1 VTGVGRV
8 IAGLDPATHLLR
20 KESFLRSRWTRGSS
34 PRVTGGNWRRLWLVA
49 TVAVATL
56 PAAPAPAQDSVAQ
69 FYRGKQISLIIGSSA
84 GGGYDLYARLLARH
98 MSRHIPG
105 NPVIVPTNMP
115 GAASNSAAAQIYNIS
130 PKDGTVIGA
139 LQTAAVLEPLFGDPA
154 RTKHDASKFVYLGS
168 ADIDYY
174 ICIARADATVKS
186 FQDLLSR
193 ELIIGASQPGT
204 STRDF
209 PALLNS
215 MTGARIRIVS
225 GYPGTREITLAI
237 DKGEVQ
243 GLCGFSWSSLQAQQ
257 PSWLTTGFIR
267 VLAQEHDKG
276 HPALNKMGVPLTVDF
291 AKSAENRRIMELIY
305 SSETFGRPYMM
316 PPGVPAE
323 RVVALRRA
331 FLDTLRDKE
340 LKADAERM
348 GLEVDPISGEELQA
362 LAEKIYATPAA
373 IVERA
378 KQAVTYKAP

>member
-1 VTGVGRV
+1 MAGGAMWGR
-8 IAGLDPATHLLR
+8 LL
-20 KESFLRSRWTRGSS
+20 
-34 PRVTGGNWRRLWLVA
+34 LVA

-56 PAAPAPAQDSVAQ
+56 PAASARSQDSVAQ
-69 FYRGKQISLIIGSSA
+69 FYRGKQISLVIGSSA

-186 FQDLLSR
+186 FRELLSR

-215 MTGARIRIVS
+215 MTGAKIRIVS

-257 PSWLTTGFIR
+257 PSWLQTGFIR

-291 AKSAENRRIMELIY
+291 ARSAENRRIMELIY

-323 RVVALRRA
+323 RVAALRRA

-340 LKADAERM
+340 LLSDAERM